1 MRALLLLLLFLA
13 YSFSDSIHRVAR
25 INSAAEE
32 AEFAFKGRN
41 YFQAIATYEYL
52 LDSLHLKDG
61 KMQLNLAHAYFR
73 SGDQQNARS
82 RYEHLSRHPDHL
94 LRSVACQQLGTL
106 YAQQKKW
113 QPALDFYR
121 QALVANAGNQQA
133 RHNYE
138 LVKKYLLLH
147 PQEVPSE
154 EENLAGIP
162 DGPQAPPAPGAG
174 SPAGMP
180 PGSGGTSADRNDQGA
195 NGPKASP
202 GGNQNESGEN
212 NSQQENPEDPD
223 QQKEMAGDNPGEIP
237 GISAAAEPAPPGQ
250 FSPGG
255 TENIFN
261 QDQQAQTMQRLR
273 QMNLS
278 PEKAHMLLE
287 ALRQAE
293 IQHIQQIPRQSGK
306 PKDDS
311 KPNW

>member
-1 MRALLLLLLFLA
+1 MRSLLLLLLLLA
-13 YSFSDSIHRVAR
+13 ISFSDSIHRVAR
-25 INSAAEE
+25 INSAAEK
-32 AEFAFKGRN
+32 AEVAFNGSN
-41 YFQAIATYEYL
+41 YFQAIAAYEYL

-61 KMQLNLAHAYFR
+61 KMQLNLAHAYFH
-73 SGDQQNARS
+73 SGDQHNART
-82 RYEHLSRHPDHL
+82 RYEHLSRHPDLL
-94 LRSVACQQLGTL
+94 LRSIACQQLGTL

-113 QPALDFYR
+113 QPALDHYR

-147 PQEVPSE
+147 PQEIPSE
-154 EENLAGIP
+154 KENPAGIP
-162 DGPQAPPAPGAG
+162 DGPQTPQAPGAG

-180 PGSGGTSADRNDQGA
+180 PGSSGTSDDHNA
-195 NGPKASP
+195 NGPKANP

-212 NSQQENPEDPD
+212 NSQRENPKGQD
-223 QQKEMAGDNPGEIP
+223 QQKEMASDKPGETT
-237 GISAAAEPAPPGQ
+237 GVSAAAEPAPPGQ
-250 FSPGG
+250 YSPGG
-255 TENIFN
+255 TENVSN

-293 IQHIQQIPRQSGK
+293 IQHIQQLPRQSGK